1 MSPDHAQLSSIATG
15 LDELVQ
21 RVADAAEAERTGGRN
36 DLAADLCE
44 VERSLRAASRR
55 LAPLV
60 RRLG

>member
-1 MSPDHAQLSSIATG
+1 MPPDHAQLSSIATG

-21 RVADAAEAERTGGRN
+21 RVSDAAEAERTSHRD
-36 DLAADLCE
+36 DLAADLYE

-55 LAPLV
+55 LAQLV